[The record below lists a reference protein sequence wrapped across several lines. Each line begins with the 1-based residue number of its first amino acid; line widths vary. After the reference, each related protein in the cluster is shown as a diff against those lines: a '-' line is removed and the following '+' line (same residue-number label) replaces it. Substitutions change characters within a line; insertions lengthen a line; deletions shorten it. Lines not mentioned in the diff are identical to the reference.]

1 MTDGFS
7 CCRRVEAEIRLIATG
22 ALPLLSVWGFKVS
35 SVSGW
40 MPSSKS
46 SDGFGLKPDTNDVGL
61 LEKSF
66 PLVWKKTRKRLEFDV
81 TIFRS
86 KLSFRN

>member
-1 MTDGFS
+1 
-7 CCRRVEAEIRLIATG
+7 
-22 ALPLLSVWGFKVS
+22 
-35 SVSGW
+35 

-46 SDGFGLKPDTNDVGL
+46 SDGFGLKPDTNDVVL

-66 PLVWKKTRKRLEFDV
+66 PLVFERKQGKGLELDV